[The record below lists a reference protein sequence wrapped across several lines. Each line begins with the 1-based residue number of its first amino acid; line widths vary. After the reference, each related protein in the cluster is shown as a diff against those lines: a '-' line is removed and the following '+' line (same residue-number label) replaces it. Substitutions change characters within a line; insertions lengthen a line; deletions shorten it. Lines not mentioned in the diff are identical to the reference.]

1 MKRFIVYAP
10 VTGEIL
16 RAGCCNDYDYPYQA
30 EPGESIMEGSAD
42 DMLQYVAGGAL
53 VDRPDMPVS
62 IDATTVPEDGTVTIT
77 GIPPGTV
84 ADVYGYTPTIDDG
97 ELKVSFGT
105 LGSYKIRLHHFPHKD
120 WEVDIAV
127 TG

>member
-62 IDATTVPEDGTVTIT
+62 IDATTVP
-77 GIPPGTV
+77 
-84 ADVYGYTPTIDDG
+84 DVYGYTPTIDDG